1 MTTPAGLD
9 IDVTT
14 KGMTT
19 VVSPHGE
26 IDYGNVDVLRAAL
39 ADVSRADSDEV
50 VVDLSHVTFIDS
62 TAQCPRWGQ
71 AAAGRRRTQ
80 LLGAWAP
87 AARGAGAAVG
97 GRERVPG
104 RELNG
109 AQASTRKS
117 ASAFAGRLN
126 LTVLPPAVVTTPH
139 PGDSRSSR

>member
-62 TAQCPRWGQ
+62 TALSALVGAKQRL
-71 AAAGRRRTQ
+71 ADAGRSFSVRGPQPRVARVLQ
-80 LLGAWAP
+80 LAGVNEYLG
-87 AARGAGAAVG
+87 G
-97 GRERVPG
+97 
-104 RELNG
+104 
-109 AQASTRKS
+109 S
-117 ASAFAGRLN
+117 
-126 LTVLPPAVVTTPH
+126 
-139 PGDSRSSR
+139 

>member
-50 VVDLSHVTFIDS
+50 VDLSHVTFIDS
-62 TAQCPRWGQ
+62 TALSALVGAKQRL
-71 AAAGRRRTQ
+71 ADAGRSFSVRGPQPRVARVLQ
-80 LLGAWAP
+80 LAGVNEYLG
-87 AARGAGAAVG
+87 G
-97 GRERVPG
+97 
-104 RELNG
+104 
-109 AQASTRKS
+109 S
-117 ASAFAGRLN
+117 
-126 LTVLPPAVVTTPH
+126 
-139 PGDSRSSR
+139 

>member
-62 TAQCPRWGQ
+62 TALSALVGAKQRL
-71 AAAGRRRTQ
+71 AAGRSFSVRGPQPRVARVLQ
-80 LLGAWAP
+80 LAGVNEYLG
-87 AARGAGAAVG
+87 G
-97 GRERVPG
+97 
-104 RELNG
+104 
-109 AQASTRKS
+109 S
-117 ASAFAGRLN
+117 
-126 LTVLPPAVVTTPH
+126 
-139 PGDSRSSR
+139 